1 LSREVRARFL
11 GSVLATLVALACAAS
26 GADRAPVPE
35 LPIPPPPARSAA
47 TAEPEVVA
55 LPPAP
60 PLEAGPPP
68 APPPRPAPFQGYP
81 QLRRAARAFDDLAL
95 GLRRDPVRVLWLGD
109 SHTMADHL
117 TGAVRSALFGRYPPG
132 GPGYLRLGLSPTRH
146 EHAKLVRIG
155 RGFTEPNPPSRRTP
169 QGDGIFGLGGIRVG
183 VPDRSQLRLT
193 IAPDSVKGRARHSVL
208 FDLPP
213 GARFVAKLG
222 AVTRTVSSSADA
234 VALAGT
240 PVLRLELEGDPAEPL
255 EITVVAGTPRFYGAI
270 VEGTEPGVVLDAIGI
285 DGARVATALAWDGP
299 SFEAEIALRKPDLVV
314 IAFGTNEAFDN
325 VRVEKYE
332 PELERLLERFRRG
345 APGADCLIL
354 GPPDSLH
361 KDGTPVRRVAEI
373 SVAYAQTARRS
384 GCAFV
389 SQLSLMGGFG
399 SFANWSAERPPLAF
413 SDGLHLTRRGYHRLG
428 ELVVGALFDA
438 GAESAPLSS
447 RSR

>member
-1 LSREVRARFL
+1 LLREIRARFT
-11 GSVLATLVALACAAS
+11 GGVLATLVVLACAAS

-35 LPIPPPPARSAA
+35 IPRPPPPER
-47 TAEPEVVA
+47 PA
-55 LPPAP
+55 L
-60 PLEAGPPP
+60 LPPP
-68 APPPRPAPFQGYP
+68 APASAPAPAFDAVVAPAPASQPVPFQSFP
-81 QLRRAARAFDDLAL
+81 QLSRAARAFDELAH
-95 GLRRDPVRVLWLGD
+95 GVRRESVRVLWLGD

-117 TGAVRSALFGRYPPG
+117 TGAVRNELFGRYPPG

-155 RGFTEPNPPSRRTP
+155 IGYTEPNPPSRRLP
-169 QGDGIFGLGGIRVG
+169 QGDGIFGLGGIRVS
-183 VPDRSQLRLT
+183 VLDRSALKLT
-193 IAPDSVKGRARHSVL
+193 IAPGSLKGHAHYSLL

-213 GARFVAKLG
+213 SARFSAKLG
-222 AVTRTVSSSADA
+222 PAKRTVSSSSDA
-234 VALAGT
+234 VKLAGT
-240 PVLRLELEGDPAEPL
+240 PVLRLELEGQPTDPL
-255 EITVVAGTPRFYGAI
+255 EVEVVAGAPRFYGAI

-299 SFEAEIALRKPDLVV
+299 SFEAEVALRKPDLVV

-345 APGADCLIL
+345 APNADCVIL
-354 GPPDSLH
+354 GPPDSLA
-361 KDGTPVRRVAEI
+361 KDGTPVRRVPEI

-389 SQLSLMGGFG
+389 SQLALMGGFG
-399 SFANWSAERPPLAF
+399 SFATWQAQRPPLAF
-413 SDGLHLTRRGYHRLG
+413 ADGLHLTRRGYQRLG
-428 ELVVGALFDA
+428 ELIVGALFDG
-438 GAESAPLSS
+438 GAASAPVSI